1 MLQLSTLIVV
11 LLVRILIKLLKNEF
25 YYTSRFYHL
34 VGPLNEVIK
43 NIVRNYSFSELY
55 EIAAMSNVLKCN
67 IRSIYPTI
75 DYRPDLSITNSIFEH
90 AQASTS
96 SKTIC
101 IFWTHTESE
110 SYVRSINGGYWTP
123 NHFVPLLFPSNC
135 SQGQNDLTQP
145 SITSPG
151 SIRFTES
158 LKALKERTNF
168 IYRYQR
174 NQQ

>member
-1 MLQLSTLIVV
+1 MLKLNALIVL
-11 LLVRILIKLLKNEF
+11 LLVRILIEFLQNEF
-25 YYTSRFYHL
+25 YHTSRFSHP
-34 VGPLNEVIK
+34 VRPLNEVIK

-67 IRSIYPTI
+67 IRSTYPAI
-75 DYRPDLSITNSIFEH
+75 DYRQDLSIMNSVFEH
-90 AQASTS
+90 TQASTS

-123 NHFVPLLFPSNC
+123 NHFVSLLFPSNC
-135 SQGQNDLTQP
+135 SQGQNDLIQP
-145 SITSPG
+145 NITSPG
-151 SIRFTES
+151 SVRSTEP
-158 LKALKERTNF
+158 LKALKERTNL
-168 IYRYQR
+168 IYRHQR

>member
-1 MLQLSTLIVV
+1 MLKLNALIVL
-11 LLVRILIKLLKNEF
+11 LLVRILIELLKNKF
-25 YYTSRFYHL
+25 YYTSRFSHL
-34 VGPLNEVIK
+34 VEPLNEVIK

-67 IRSIYPTI
+67 IRSIYATI
-75 DYRPDLSITNSIFEH
+75 DYRPDLSIINSIFEC
-90 AQASTS
+90 AQANTS

-110 SYVRSINGGYWTP
+110 SYVHSINGGYWTP

-145 SITSPG
+145 NITAPG
-151 SIRFTES
+151 SVRSTEP
-158 LKALKERTNF
+158 LKVLKERTNF
-168 IYRYQR
+168 IYRHQR
-174 NQQ
+174 N

>member
-1 MLQLSTLIVV
+1 MPFLA
-11 LLVRILIKLLKNEF
+11 RILIELLKNEVF
-25 YYTSRFYHL
+25 YISRFSHL
-34 VGPLNEVIK
+34 VGPLDGVVK
-43 NIVRNYSFSELY
+43 NIAHNFSFSELY

-67 IRSIYPTI
+67 IRSIYPII
-75 DYRPDLSITNSIFEH
+75 DYRPDLSIMNSIFEY

-135 SQGQNDLTQP
+135 SQDQNDLTQLN
-145 SITSPG
+145 ITCPG
-151 SIRFTES
+151 SVRSTEP
-158 LKALKERTNF
+158 LKALKERIHF
-168 IYRYQR
+168 IDRHQR